1 MKNVSN
7 IGARIE
13 AERQALGLSKTDVW
27 KGAGVSSGMYS
38 QWMNGSEPKGL
49 TLVLLAKLLNVN
61 EKWLATGKGEKHP
74 GAGASSNELDEDE
87 FVPIRRVDFKVSA
100 GVSGY
105 VVEYLN
111 GEKAPIYFRRDWIS
125 SRGYDADHLHAI
137 EVSGQSM
144 EPSLWDGDMV
154 VVNTADQRMVDGEV
168 YAFNYEG
175 ESVVKRLKRFG
186 GQWFMSS
193 DNSDK
198 TRYPDKLCDGGCQII
213 GRVVHKQS
221 ERI

>member
-38 QWMNGSEPKGL
+38 QWMNGSEPKGI
-49 TLVLLAKLLNVN
+49 TLVLLAKILNVN

-74 GAGASSNELDEDE
+74 GAASSQTELDEDE

-100 GVSGY
+100 GVSGF

-125 SRGYDADHLHAI
+125 SRGYDAENLHAI

-175 ESVVKRLKRFG
+175 ESVVKRLKRFA

-193 DNSDK
+193 DNTDK